1 MKIISYQCNCLKRKC
16 LFCIYDTWSHIISI
30 IGIITHYRKN
40 KNEDLCSIDSMSD
53 NLGASQ
59 KQFRNINSM
68 SYLFFQVK

>member
-1 MKIISYQCNCLKRKC
+1 MKIISYQCNCLKQKC
-16 LFCIYDTWSHIISI
+16 LFSIYDTWSHIISI

-68 SYLFFQVK
+68 SSLYFPVK